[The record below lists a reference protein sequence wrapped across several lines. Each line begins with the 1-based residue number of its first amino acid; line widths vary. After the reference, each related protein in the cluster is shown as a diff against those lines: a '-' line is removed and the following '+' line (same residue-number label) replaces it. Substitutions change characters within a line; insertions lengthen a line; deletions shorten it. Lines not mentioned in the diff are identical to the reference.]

1 MSHAS
6 SRFFAW
12 VLLGA
17 FALIVASLLI
27 SVWMLVG
34 ARVDF
39 FVAAMLAL
47 LYGGLGC
54 MMVGAWGPRVV
65 QWLQILA
72 AVCVLLSFVLVGWQ
86 QLWPWSSSILG
97 TLKVLLYLGVAAFY
111 VFATVGWV
119 RFAGLGGRC
128 FDHLETTE
136 TSKESDE

>member
-1 MSHAS
+1 MSPAS

-17 FALIVASLLI
+17 VVIIVASLLI

-34 ARVDF
+34 ARVDL

-54 MMVGAWGPRVV
+54 MMVGAWGPRIIHG
-65 QWLQILA
+65 LQILA
-72 AVCVLLSFVLVGWQ
+72 AVCVLLSFVVVGWQ
-86 QLWPWSSSILG
+86 LLWPWSASILG
-97 TLKVLLYLGVAAFY
+97 ALKVLLHLGAAALY
-111 VFATVGWV
+111 VFATAGWV
-119 RFAGLGGRC
+119 RFARLGGRC
-128 FDHLETTE
+128 FDYLEPTE